1 MPKSGK
7 RKTVL
12 LLKMWLKICSIVIV
26 AILLATSVLVIGR
39 EEKECCLCN
48 SFRYHAPCLID
59 LETGDLIEL
68 DIYFPHE
75 TLVAELADPQPE
87 QGTFSFVK
95 LGEASGYRD
104 TAQERIEIEIPID
117 KTSTPALCKECRK
130 KLSASN
136 MDRYVLADLYA
147 KLDERENHKLIPITD
162 GMSLHLRCYS
172 ITANKQ
178 QDGVLKLI
186 IQGDLD

>member
-1 MPKSGK
+1 MLKNGK

-12 LLKMWLKICSIVIV
+12 LLKTWLKICSIVAV
-26 AILLATSVLVIGR
+26 VILLIAAVLLIGR

-59 LETGDLIEL
+59 LEMGDLIEL

-95 LGEASGYRD
+95 LGDASGYRD
-104 TAQERIEIEIPID
+104 TAQEHIEIEIPAE
-117 KTSTPALCKECRK
+117 KTYTPALCKKCKK
-130 KLSASN
+130 KLSAFN
-136 MDRYVLADLYA
+136 TDRYVLADLYA
-147 KLDERENHKLIPITD
+147 RLDDRENHKLIPILD
-162 GMSLHLRCYS
+162 GMSMELRCYS
-172 ITANKQ
+172 ISANKE

-186 IQGDLD
+186 IQGNFE

>member
-1 MPKSGK
+1 M
-7 RKTVL
+7 L
-12 LLKMWLKICSIVIV
+12 LLKTWLKICSIVV
-26 AILLATSVLVIGR
+26 VVILLITAVLLIGR

-95 LGEASGYRD
+95 LGNVSGYRD
-104 TAQERIEIEIPID
+104 TAQERIEVEIPAD
-117 KTSTPALCKECRK
+117 KTSNPTLCKECKK
-130 KLSASN
+130 KLSAFN
-136 MDRYVLADLYA
+136 TDRYVLADLYA
-147 KLDERENHKLIPITD
+147 KLDERENHKLFSITD
-162 GMSLHLRCYS
+162 GMKVDLRCYS
-172 ITANKQ
+172 ITASKQ
-178 QDGVLKLI
+178 QDGVLKVI
-186 IQGDLD
+186 VQGNLN

>member
-1 MPKSGK
+1 M
-7 RKTVL
+7 VL
-12 LLKMWLKICSIVIV
+12 LLKTWLKICSIIVV

-104 TAQERIEIEIPID
+104 TAQERIEVEIPID
-117 KTSTPALCKECRK
+117 KTSNPVLCKACRQ
-130 KLSASN
+130 KLNAFN
-136 MDRYVLADLYA
+136 TDRYVLADLYA
-147 KLDERENHKLIPITD
+147 KLDEKEKHKLIPITD
-162 GMSLHLRCYS
+162 GMNVDLRCYS

-178 QDGVLKLI
+178 QGGALKLI
-186 IQGDLD
+186 IQGNLE